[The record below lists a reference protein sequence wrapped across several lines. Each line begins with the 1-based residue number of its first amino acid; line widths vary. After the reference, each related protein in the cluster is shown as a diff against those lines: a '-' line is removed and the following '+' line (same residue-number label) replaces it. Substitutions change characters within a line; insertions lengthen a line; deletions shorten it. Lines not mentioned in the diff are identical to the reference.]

1 MAFII
6 VIIMVLLVIYNLLL
20 LFLQQVGKL
29 RQEVNLVENMTG
41 KYWILTVFDRI
52 KQYFNGI

>member
-20 LFLQQVGKL
+20 LFLKQVGKL